1 MKELNI
7 VDIIEKNPITTIS
20 NNCNTK
26 LLIKIKDNFTS
37 FEQQHF
43 ISNFYCYLNYDN
55 TTDFVVDVDNIWKW
69 LGFSSKYNLIRILE
83 KFFVRNIDYKDFSL
97 GGEEKQEIGNKGG
110 HNIIKIMLNIKCFK
124 TVCLKSQTTK
134 ASEIHEYYLKLETI
148 LLETLKED
156 SREFTKALVKK
167 DAMLEEKGRI
177 IETATKEKE
186 RAVEKA
192 ILAQFPVN
200 TECIYIG
207 TIDNTNEVG
216 EKLIKFGHSNDLFSR
231 VSYHHSNSYKNFV
244 LVNAFKVYN
253 RTEIENLIKNSPKIK
268 KNIRK
273 ITIDG
278 KNKTEIIAYDDNFT
292 IDKLIFYIKDIIQ
305 SRIYSVEN
313 FNRIIQENERL
324 KTELNEIKEY
334 NIIQTEKINS
344 QALEIITLNKIIDNK
359 NITIQTV
366 IQEEETVFQLPKEDE
381 LTLKFHNFINKMCI
395 TRVDVEESSVNI
407 EGQFRIWNKE
417 KPKKE
422 VFHALKNYLDTRFKP
437 TRITEQNKNQVVYG
451 YAGVKLKEITYS
463 KKYANSI
470 PVETFLFH
478 ICKFAP
484 YGKILN
490 STLLLEYQKWKK
502 SVSIKESQDD
512 MKELK
517 EYLNTSEYVI
527 KSTVW
532 TSEGSNEGYYGIMLK
547 TEENIYR
554 RTSSTGKNIEKRD
567 INTNNIIAKWETI
580 AKAAVAENMSAAK
593 MSRIVKDGIKF
604 GDFYY
609 CAALQNQLV

>member
-26 LLIKIKDNFTS
+26 LLIKIKNNFTS

-55 TTDFVVDVDNIWKW
+55 TNDFVVDVDNIWKW

-83 KFFVRNIDYKDFSL
+83 KFFVKNIDYKDFSL
-97 GGEEKQEIGNKGG
+97 CGEEKQEIGNKGG
-110 HNIIKIMLNIKCFK
+110 HNIIKIMLNLKCFK
-124 TVCLKSQTTK
+124 TVCLKAQTTK

-156 SREFTKALVKK
+156 SQEFTKTLLKK
-167 DAMLEEKGRI
+167 DAILEEKNRI
-177 IETATKEKE
+177 IETATKEKQ

-207 TIDNTNEVG
+207 TIENTNEAN
-216 EKLIKFGHSNDLFSR
+216 EKLIKFGHSNDLSAR
-231 VSYHHSNSYKNFV
+231 VSYHHCNSYKNFV
-244 LVNAFKVYN
+244 LVNSFKVNN

-268 KNIRK
+268 KHIRK

-278 KNKTEIIAYDDNFT
+278 KNKTEIIAYDEDFT
-292 IDKLIFYIKDIIQ
+292 IEKIIIHIKDIIN
-305 SRIYSVEN
+305 SRVYSVEN
-313 FNRIIQENERL
+313 FYRIIHENEHL
-324 KTELNEIKEY
+324 NTELNKLRKHY
-334 NIIQTEKINS
+334 NTQTEKINN
-344 QALEIITLNKIIDNK
+344 QALEIIELNKIIDKQNLS
-359 NITIQTV
+359 IQTV
-366 IQEEETVFQLPKEDE
+366 IKEEQTIFNLPEE
-381 LTLKFHNFINKMCI
+381 CEITLKFHNFINKMCI
-395 TRVDVEESSVNI
+395 IRTDVEESSINI

-417 KPKKE
+417 KPRKE
-422 VFHALKNYLDTRFKP
+422 VFHALKSYLDTRFKP
-437 TRITEQNKNQVVYG
+437 IRITQQDKNQVVYG
-451 YAGVKLKEITYS
+451 YAGVKLKEIFYT
-463 KKYANSI
+463 KKYANPI

-478 ICKFAP
+478 ICKFTP

-490 STLLLEYQKWKK
+490 STLLLEYKKWKQ
-502 SVSIKESQDD
+502 SLLIKDNQDD

-517 EYLNTSEYVI
+517 EYLNNSEHVI

-532 TSEGSNEGYYGIMLK
+532 TSDGSNEGYYGIMLK
-547 TEENIYR
+547 SEENIYR

-567 INTNNIIAKWETI
+567 TNNNIIAKWETI

-593 MSRIVKDGIKF
+593 MSRCVKARIQF

-609 CAALQNQLV
+609 CTPSA